1 MSNAEPLTRRVHSL
15 VERIDDSTRGTYAEA
30 NELEL
35 VFDETGYPVSTAETA
50 RAERQRLTEQFTP
63 IKEAFADHDVSFVVI
78 KDPYLPKP
86 ISDIDILVADPSG
99 AHTALTDIGF
109 AVEDDTEPHRE
120 TYTKSVAGQRVAVD
134 LHLALSWRRVPYLS
148 TEEILQ
154 DSHQRTIDGYAMPC
168 PSIEH
173 HLAITAAHSMFKH
186 NELSMFEVLETTY
199 LFETHTPDTAE
210 LHSLAASHNWQPQLA
225 YFLDQVTT
233 VDGLL
238 QNGWQGTEMAIERF
252 PIYYRPSRVVWF
264 RGRKLGSDLASG
276 RLQQGGVMG
285 ISYSLDIVQHII
297 EQRGGISMK
306 PFFDKISWAK
316 RRLDR

>member
-1 MSNAEPLTRRVHSL
+1 MSETDPLTRRVQSL
-15 VERIDDSTRGTYAEA
+15 VETIAEDNRATYAKA

-35 VFDETGYPVSTAETA
+35 VFDEAGYPVSTADSA
-50 RAERQRLTEQFTP
+50 RTERQHLTKQFTP
-63 IKEAFADHDVSFVVI
+63 IKESFEENDVPFVVI

-86 ISDIDILVADPSG
+86 ISDLDILVDDASG

-120 TYTKSVAGQRVAVD
+120 TYTKTVSGQRVAVD

-199 LFETHTPDTAE
+199 LFEKYTPDRSK
-210 LHSLAASHNWQPQLA
+210 LQSIAASHNWQPQLA

-238 QNGWQGTEMAIERF
+238 QNSWQGTETAIKRF

-276 RLQQGGVMG
+276 RIQQGGVMG
-285 ISYSLDIVQHII
+285 VSYSLDIVQHII
-297 EQRGGISMK
+297 EQRGGVSMK